1 MSDNMQCHCKNCGF
15 ELKPDHTG
23 ACPNCGGTGK
33 AIVVNISSA
42 LGIVATVDVKKVRQE
57 LPKEERK
64 LWEKIVEFIRE
75 NVVVDGFEVGF
86 PSGIKVIFKIK
97 NRT

>member
-1 MSDNMQCHCKNCGF
+1 MSNNIQCHCKNCGI

-23 ACPNCGGTGK
+23 VCPHCGGTGK
-33 AIVVNISSA
+33 AFVVTIKSTVRV
-42 LGIVATVDVKKVRQE
+42 VAATDVKKVRQE

-64 LWEKIVEFIRE
+64 LWEKIINFIRE
-75 NVVVDGFEVGF
+75 NVIVDGFEIGF

-97 NRT
+97 NRP